1 LSHKV
6 ATYKQFNGGI
16 DSMKK
21 IMNITKKKA
30 GASILCGALVLTLGT
45 GKAFAS
51 DVDDSVQIKNE
62 NGVITYSI
70 DGGQTWSE
78 DAPEGLTG
86 FESEDGKIKIKNAN
100 ISKGDIGISV
110 QVKLE
115 DGVKL
120 YSTDGGQT
128 WSENAPEGLTEFKNE
143 DGKIEIKNANISRD
157 DIGINVK
164 VKLEDGVKL
173 YSTDG
178 GQTWNENAP
187 EGVEAFTKEDGKV
200 GIKNSDQ
207 TESGLFIGGQV
218 KSEDGI
224 LSKGG
229 NSFMVKNENGTRFYS
244 EDGGQTWSEDLPEGM
259 SIEIK

>member
-1 LSHKV
+1 
-6 ATYKQFNGGI
+6 
-16 DSMKK
+16 MKN

-51 DVDDSVQIKNE
+51 DVDDSVKVKNE

-86 FESEDGKIKIKNAN
+86 FESEDGKIKIKNTN
-100 ISKGDIGISV
+100 ISEDGAGMGV

-128 WSENAPEGLTEFKNE
+128 WSEDAPEGLKEFEDE
-143 DGKIEIKNANISRD
+143 DGKIKIKNANISRD

-178 GQTWNENAP
+178 GQTWSENAP
-187 EGVEAFTKEDGKV
+187 EGMDIFTEEDGKI
-200 GIKNSDQ
+200 GIKNSGQ
-207 TESGLFIGGQV
+207 IEGGLFIGGHA
-218 KSEDGI
+218 KAEDGI

>member
-1 LSHKV
+1 
-6 ATYKQFNGGI
+6 
-16 DSMKK
+16 MKN

-51 DVDDSVQIKNE
+51 DVDGSVQVKNE

-78 DAPEGLTG
+78 DAPEGLAG

-100 ISKGDIGISV
+100 ISKDDIGISV

-128 WSENAPEGLTEFKNE
+128 WSENVPEGLTEFKNE
-143 DGKIEIKNANISRD
+143 DGEIE
-157 DIGINVK
+157 
-164 VKLEDGVKL
+164 
-173 YSTDG
+173 
-178 GQTWNENAP
+178 
-187 EGVEAFTKEDGKV
+187 
-200 GIKNSDQ
+200 
-207 TESGLFIGGQV
+207 
-218 KSEDGI
+218 
-224 LSKGG
+224 
-229 NSFMVKNENGTRFYS
+229 
-244 EDGGQTWSEDLPEGM
+244 
-259 SIEIK
+259 

>member
-1 LSHKV
+1 
-6 ATYKQFNGGI
+6 
-16 DSMKK
+16 MKN

-51 DVDDSVQIKNE
+51 DGADSVQVKNE

-70 DGGQTWSE
+70 DGGQTWSK
-78 DAPEGLTG
+78 DAPEGLIG
-86 FESEDGKIKIKNAN
+86 FENEDGKIEIKNTN
-100 ISKGDIGISV
+100 ISKDDIGINIK
-110 QVKLE
+110 VKLE

-128 WSENAPEGLTEFKNE
+128 WSENAPEGV
-143 DGKIEIKNANISRD
+143 D
-157 DIGINVK
+157 V
-164 VKLEDGVKL
+164 
-173 YSTDG
+173 
-178 GQTWNENAP
+178 
-187 EGVEAFTKEDGKV
+187 FTKEDGKI
-200 GIKNSDQ
+200 GIKNSGQ
-207 TESGLFIGGQV
+207 IESGLFIGGQV

-229 NSFMVKNENGTRFYS
+229 NSFMVKNENGTRLYS
-244 EDGGQTWSEDLPEGM
+244 EDGGQTWSEYLPEGM

>member
-1 LSHKV
+1 
-6 ATYKQFNGGI
+6 
-16 DSMKK
+16 MKN

-51 DVDDSVQIKNE
+51 DVNDSVQVKNE
-62 NGVITYSI
+62 DGVMTYSI

-86 FESEDGKIKIKNAN
+86 FESEDGKITIKSTKMPEDGIGIGIQVKLEDGIKLCSTDGGQTWSENAPEDLIEFKGEDGKIEIKNAN
-100 ISKGDIGISV
+100 ISKDDIGISV
-110 QVKLE
+110 KVKLE
-115 DGVKL
+115 NGIKL

-128 WSENAPEGLTEFKNE
+128 WSENAPEGI
-143 DGKIEIKNANISRD
+143 D
-157 DIGINVK
+157 
-164 VKLEDGVKL
+164 
-173 YSTDG
+173 
-178 GQTWNENAP
+178 
-187 EGVEAFTKEDGKV
+187 AFTKEDGKME
-200 GIKNSDQ
+200 IKNSDQ
-207 TESGLFIGGQV
+207 IESGLFIGGQV
-218 KSEDGI
+218 TSENAI

-229 NSFMVKNENGTRFYS
+229 NSFMVKNENGTRLYS

>member
-1 LSHKV
+1 
-6 ATYKQFNGGI
+6 
-16 DSMKK
+16 MKN

-51 DVDDSVQIKNE
+51 NADDSIQVKNE

-78 DAPEGLTG
+78 DAPEGFTG
-86 FESEDGKIKIKNAN
+86 FESEDGKIKIKNTKMSEGGIGIGVQVKLEDGVKLYSTDGGQTWSEDAPEGLTEFEDEDGKIKIKNAN
-100 ISKGDIGISV
+100 ISEDGIGISV

-128 WSENAPEGLTEFKNE
+128 WSENAPEGIDVFDEE
-143 DGKIEIKNANISRD
+143 DGKI
-157 DIGINVK
+157 
-164 VKLEDGVKL
+164 
-173 YSTDG
+173 
-178 GQTWNENAP
+178 
-187 EGVEAFTKEDGKV
+187 
-200 GIKNSDQ
+200 GIKNSGQ
-207 TESGLFIGGQV
+207 IEGELFIGRQV

>member
-1 LSHKV
+1 
-6 ATYKQFNGGI
+6 
-16 DSMKK
+16 MKNV
-21 IMNITKKKA
+21 INITKKKA

-51 DVDDSVQIKNE
+51 DVDDSVEVKNE
-62 NGVITYSI
+62 NGAITYST

-78 DAPEGLTG
+78 DAPEGFTG

-100 ISKGDIGISV
+100 IAKDDIGISV
-110 QVKLE
+110 KVKLE

-128 WSENAPEGLTEFKNE
+128 WSENAPEGV
-143 DGKIEIKNANISRD
+143 D
-157 DIGINVK
+157 
-164 VKLEDGVKL
+164 
-173 YSTDG
+173 
-178 GQTWNENAP
+178 
-187 EGVEAFTKEDGKV
+187 AFTKEDGKI

-207 TESGLFIGGQV
+207 IESGLFISGHV

>member
-1 LSHKV
+1 
-6 ATYKQFNGGI
+6 
-16 DSMKK
+16 MKN

-51 DVDDSVQIKNE
+51 DGADSVQVKNE
-62 NGVITYSI
+62 NGAITYSI

-78 DAPEGLTG
+78 DVPEGLTG
-86 FESEDGKIKIKNAN
+86 FESEDEKIKIKNAN
-100 ISKGDIGISV
+100 ISRDDIGTGV
-110 QVKLE
+110 KVKLE
-115 DGVKL
+115 DGVKLYSTDDGQTWSENAPEGLTELENGDGKIGIKNANISKDDIGISVKVKLEDGAKL

-128 WSENAPEGLTEFKNE
+128 WSENAPEGV
-143 DGKIEIKNANISRD
+143 D
-157 DIGINVK
+157 
-164 VKLEDGVKL
+164 
-173 YSTDG
+173 
-178 GQTWNENAP
+178 
-187 EGVEAFTKEDGKV
+187 AFTKEDGKI

-207 TESGLFIGGQV
+207 IESGLFIGGQV

-229 NSFMVKNENGTRFYS
+229 NSFMVKNENGARLYS
-244 EDGGQTWSEDLPEGM
+244 EDGGQTWNEDLPEGM

>member
-1 LSHKV
+1 
-6 ATYKQFNGGI
+6 
-16 DSMKK
+16 MKN
-21 IMNITKKKA
+21 IINITKKKA

-51 DVDDSVQIKNE
+51 DVDDSIQVKNE

-86 FESEDGKIKIKNAN
+86 FESKDGKIKIKNTK
-100 ISKGDIGISV
+100 ISEDGIGMGV

-115 DGVKL
+115 DGIKL

-128 WSENAPEGLTEFKNE
+128 WSEDAPEGFTEFEDE
-143 DGKIEIKNANISRD
+143 DGKIKIKNTNISRD

-173 YSTDG
+173 YSTDE
-178 GQTWNENAP
+178 GQTWSENAP
-187 EGVEAFTKEDGKV
+187 EGMDVFAEEDGKI
-200 GIKNSDQ
+200 GIKNSGQ
-207 TESGLFIGGQV
+207 IEGGLFIGEQV
-218 KSEDGI
+218 KSEDGV

-229 NSFMVKNENGTRFYS
+229 NSFMVKNENGTRLYS